1 MDYAKLV
8 EVYEHLEK
16 TSARLGKID
25 AIAKLMRE
33 APTDL
38 LPRVTLLLQGKVF
51 PSWSEKE
58 VGIADL
64 LMIKIVSKSTGFSEK
79 EILSRFKK
87 TGDFGLVIEDLVG
100 KKKQKTLFSKPLT
113 VEKVF
118 ENLQK
123 LADMEGK
130 GSQERKFK
138 LVSELI
144 SSAKPK
150 EAKYIVRTTLGD
162 LRVGVAEGVIR
173 DAIAKAF
180 FKEDK
185 EGMKEIVKAVEWAWF
200 LRPDYGEVAKLAKEG
215 GLKAIKKV
223 GIDIGKP
230 YHVLLAE
237 KSPSLKDA
245 LGAFEKPVL
254 EYKYDG
260 ARIIIH
266 KKGNDVWLYTRRLEN
281 VTKQFPELVEYV
293 KECVKA
299 RVCAIEGEMLGFDSN
314 TGKPMPFQFLSQRIK
329 RKYEI
334 EKMVKEIPIQ
344 VNLFDIVYLN
354 GKSLFDKPLELRRKS
369 LKGIIKPRPG
379 KFQIAKQLVTKDLKE
394 AEKFYK
400 EALQAGQEGLIVKN
414 LEAKYQPG
422 RRVGYWL
429 KVKPT
434 MENLDL
440 VIIGAQWGTGKRAG
454 WLGSLVLG
462 CRKADE
468 FLECGMIGTGIKE
481 KEDQEG
487 VTFTR
492 LTNLLE
498 PYIESEKGRDV
509 KIKPRVVVEVA
520 YEEIQKSPNY
530 TSGYALRF
538 PRVVRIRSDREA
550 NDADAL
556 ERVEKLYKMQRGR
569 IK

>member
-1 MDYAKLV
+1 MNYAELV

-16 TSARLGKID
+16 TSARLKKID
-25 AIAKLMRE
+25 IIAKLMRE
-33 APTDL
+33 TPNDML
-38 LPRVTLLLQGKVF
+38 SKVTLLLQGKVF

-58 VGIADL
+58 IGIADL
-64 LMIKIVSKSTGFSEK
+64 LMVKIVSKSTGFSEK
-79 EILSRFKK
+79 EVLSKFKK
-87 TGDFGLVIEDLVG
+87 TGDFGLVIQELAE
-100 KKKQKTLFSKPLT
+100 KKKQRTLFAKFLT

-123 LADMEGK
+123 LADIEGK
-130 GSQERKFK
+130 GSQERKFS

-162 LRVGVAEGVIR
+162 LRVGVAEGIIR
-173 DAIAKAF
+173 DAIARAF
-180 FKEDK
+180 FKGEK
-185 EGMKEIVKAVEWAWF
+185 EEMKEIVNAVEWAWF
-200 LRPDYGEVAKLAKEG
+200 LKPDYGEVAKLAKEG
-215 GLKAIKKV
+215 GLKALKKV
-223 GIDIGKP
+223 GIEVGKP

-237 KSPSLKDA
+237 KSPSLDDA
-245 LGAFEKPVL
+245 LEAFEKPAL

-266 KKGNDVWLYTRRLEN
+266 KKGNDIWLYTRRLEN
-281 VTKQFPELVEYV
+281 VTKQFPELIGYV

-299 RVCAIEGEMLGFDSN
+299 KSCVIEGEMLGFDSK

-334 EKMVKEIPIQ
+334 EKVVKEIPIQ

-354 GKSLFDKPLELRRKS
+354 GDVLFDKSLESRRKV
-369 LKGIIKPRPG
+369 LEGIIKPKPG
-379 KFQIAKQLVTKDLKE
+379 KFQLAEQLVTKDLKK
-394 AEKFYK
+394 AKKFYE
-400 EALQAGQEGLIVKN
+400 EALKAGQEGLIIKN
-414 LEAKYQPG
+414 LDAKYQPG

-454 WLGSLVLG
+454 WMGSLVLG
-462 CRKADE
+462 CKKGDK

-481 KEDQEG
+481 KEDKEG
-487 VTFTR
+487 VTFTQ
-492 LTNLLE
+492 LTKLLK
-498 PYIESEKGRDV
+498 PYIESEKGRDLR
-509 KIKPRVVVEVA
+509 IKPKIVVEVA

-538 PRVVRIRSDREA
+538 PRVVRIRFDREA
-550 NDADAL
+550 NDADRL
-556 ERVEKLYKMQRGR
+556 ERIGKLYEMQRSR
-569 IK
+569 